1 MSTDMSALNLKR
13 QVTIKVVVTPR
24 WKDETQQFLQTQI
37 NQLDSRL
44 QQLDVQVQRVI
55 TEIRKQ
61 SIQPPGPEVTQQIN
75 DIQAQ
80 GNNERSKILEQKNQ
94 VLQQLSQ
101 VQVLE
106 MGQEVAQGQVDSY
119 FTITKGENLIE
130 KMQVEILLRDG
141 IVEEI
146 RGVL

>member
-1 MSTDMSALNLKR
+1 MSALNLKR

-94 VLQQLSQ
+94 ILQQLSQ

-141 IVEEI
+141 VVEEI
-146 RGVL
+146 RGIL